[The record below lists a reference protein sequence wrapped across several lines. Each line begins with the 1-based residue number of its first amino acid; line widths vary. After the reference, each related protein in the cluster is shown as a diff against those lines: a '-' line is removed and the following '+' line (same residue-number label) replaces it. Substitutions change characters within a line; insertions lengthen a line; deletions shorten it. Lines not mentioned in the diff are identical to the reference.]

1 MTVTSVGFAPVK
13 GTRHTSYD
21 AVTLASGG
29 PVGDRGLCFVDV
41 GRRRVLR
48 TVQNPSLVAL
58 AARRDGDELVLELP
72 DGRVVRDVPLPG
84 GETITCEY
92 WGRPAELELL
102 DGPWAD
108 AVSAHLGFPVRLAAA
123 PPGAVV
129 YGAPVSLVT
138 VASLRDLAGRAG
150 RPELVDEAA
159 RFRAT
164 MVLDVGEEP
173 HLEESWLGREVRVGG
188 ATLRVNVAIPRCA
201 VIDLD
206 PITGERTSGVLKALA
221 GRGVDDHGDPLFGV
235 DAHVVTPGVVRP
247 GDAVEVAPDAVRP
260 LPPVDLVTTA

>member
-21 AVTLASGG
+21 EVTLAHGG

-41 GRRRVLR
+41 ARRRVLR

-58 AARRDGDELVLELP
+58 AARRDGEELAITLP
-72 DGRVVRDVPLPG
+72 DGSTVRGVPRAT
-84 GETITCEY
+84 GEAITCEY
-92 WGRPAELELL
+92 WGRPAELDLL

-108 AVSAHLGFPVRLAAA
+108 AVSAHLGAPVRLAAA
-123 PPGAVV
+123 RPGAVV

-138 VASLRDLAGRAG
+138 TASLRDLAERTG
-150 RPELVDEAA
+150 RPALPDEAA
-159 RFRAT
+159 RFRPS
-164 MVLDVGEEP
+164 MVVDAGDEAYVEET
-173 HLEESWLGREVRVGG
+173 WLGREVRVGR
-188 ATLRVNVAIPRCA
+188 AVLRVNIAIPRCA

-206 PITGERTSGVLKALA
+206 PRTGDRGSGVLKALA

-247 GDAVEVAPDAVRP
+247 GDPVEV
-260 LPPVDLVTTA
+260 LGS